1 MSDERRR
8 ESRLRILGTLQ
19 GDVTIVQPVRII
31 DISAGG
37 ASVEIERALALE
49 SLHDFRL
56 NLGER
61 SAIVKARVAY
71 CRISDIW
78 PDHVMYRAGLEFV
91 EVSPH
96 ARDAIATYITDTT
109 VARQGR

>member
-8 ESRLRILGTLQ
+8 ESRLRILGALQ

-31 DISAGG
+31 DISEGG
-37 ASVEIERALALE
+37 ASVEVERALALE
-49 SLHDFRL
+49 SLHDVRL
-56 NLGER
+56 ALNER

-78 PDHVMYRAGLEFV
+78 PDHVIYRAGLEFV

-96 ARDAIATYITDTT
+96 AREAIAAYIAETA
-109 VARQGR
+109 VSRQGR